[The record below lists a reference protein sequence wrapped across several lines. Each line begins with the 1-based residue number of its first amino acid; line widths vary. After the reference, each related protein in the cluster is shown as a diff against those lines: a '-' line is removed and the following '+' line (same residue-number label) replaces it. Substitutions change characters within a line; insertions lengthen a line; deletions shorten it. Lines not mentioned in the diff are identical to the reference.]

1 MGKKSKVIDLVVGE
15 DGQYEAVRKP
25 DKVQDSKSHSKGRG
39 LIKTPIGD
47 KPKYVREN
55 HADEFLS
62 GLDTG
67 LDLIEKFVPRL
78 ERFLRLRG

>member
-1 MGKKSKVIDLVVGE
+1 MGKKSKTVELVLGPDGTYGEKRSNKAVTKQVG
-15 DGQYEAVRKP
+15 YAKR
-25 DKVQDSKSHSKGRG
+25 
-39 LIKTPIGD
+39 IGD
-47 KPKYVREN
+47 TRILGRVAVEN

-62 GLDTG
+62 GIDSG